1 MNLINLYRDSR
12 NWSQE
17 LKRSERE
24 FLHFLCV
31 KFFMNRKNLEFKCTD
46 SEIKLF
52 TGTSSR
58 QLTRIRKSLQKLGMI
73 TYKSGQGKV
82 ATSYELIFL
91 QDKVQTPQTKN
102 EIFEELSKLDQ
113 FSNVDFEYHYKEWN
127 LNSEKVFLKDLQN
140 FKKWML
146 KSKNLKII
154 DNDNDNKKDQS
165 LEKFLSGIEEGL

>member
-12 NWSQE
+12 NWSQD

-31 KFFMNRKNLEFKCTD
+31 KFFMNRKNLGFQCTD
-46 SEIKLF
+46 SEIKLY

-58 QLTRIRKSLQKLGMI
+58 QLTRIRKSLQKQGMI

-82 ATSYELIFL
+82 PTTYELIFL
-91 QDKVQTPQTKN
+91 QDKVQNPQTKN
-102 EIFEELSKLDQ
+102 EIFKELSKMDQ
-113 FSNVDFEYHYKEWN
+113 FSNVDLQYHFREWN

-154 DNDNDNKKDQS
+154 ENDNDNKSES
-165 LEKFLSGIEEGL
+165 LQEFINGIKEGL

>member
-12 NWSQE
+12 NWSPK

-31 KFFMNRKNLEFKCTD
+31 KFFMNRKNLQFQCSD

-58 QLTRIRKSLQKLGMI
+58 QLTRIRESLQKLGMI

-91 QDKVQTPQTKN
+91 QDKIPLPQTKN
-102 EIFEELSKLDQ
+102 EIFEELSKMDK
-113 FSNVDFEYHYKEWN
+113 FSNVDFEFHFKEWN

-140 FKKWML
+140 FKKWMF

-154 DNDNDNKKDQS
+154 ENDNDNKKDES
-165 LEKFLSGIEEGL
+165 LEKFLSRIE